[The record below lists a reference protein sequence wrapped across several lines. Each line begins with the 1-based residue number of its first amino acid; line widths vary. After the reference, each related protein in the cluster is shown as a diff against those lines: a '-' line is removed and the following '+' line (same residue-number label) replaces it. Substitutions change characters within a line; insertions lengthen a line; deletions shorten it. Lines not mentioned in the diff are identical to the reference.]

1 MSVFISALSQIA
13 FLFGF
18 ILIGFILVKSKIMP
32 ENSAEVLSK
41 LENNIFLPAL
51 IMETFINNFTAEK
64 IGTAI
69 DLFSVSFVIGF
80 AAILFAIIV
89 SRIVTK
95 DEYVRKIY
103 TYGLA
108 FSNFGFMGNA
118 VVSAL
123 FPDLFVNYLIFTLPF
138 NIVLYTWA
146 VPNLLI
152 PSDDGKKGFFTRL
165 KSFLN
170 PLFFALIIGSVIGLS
185 GLSMPSFF
193 TDAISSLG
201 SCMSPVAMLLTG
213 ITIASMDIL
222 KLFKKIPVY
231 FASVIRLLV
240 IPIAAI
246 ILLKLAGVPYM
257 LSLCA
262 VCSLAMPL
270 GLNTIVFPEAYGRD
284 ATLGASMALIS
295 HILSCIT
302 IPFVF
307 YLFDSV
313 FG

>member
-1 MSVFISALSQIA
+1 MA
-13 FLFGF
+13 FLFAV
-18 ILIGFILVKSKIMP
+18 ILIGYVIARVGIVGKNAATI
-32 ENSAEVLSK
+32 LSK
-41 LENNIFLPAL
+41 LENFVFMPAL
-51 IMETFINNFTAEK
+51 VLGSFIKRMTFKTLK
-64 IGTAI
+64 TSWQY
-69 DLFSVSFVIGF
+69 LLLGF
-80 AAILFAIIV
+80 IVIIV
-89 SRIVTK
+89 SSLLATLISK
-95 DEYVRKIY
+95 AFPGEKYERKIY

-152 PSDDGKKGFFTRL
+152 PSDNGKKGFLSRL
-165 KSFLN
+165 KSLLN
-170 PLFFALIIGSVIGLS
+170 PLFFALLIGSVIGLS

-193 TDAISSLG
+193 NDAVSALG
-201 SCMSPVAMLLTG
+201 GCMSPVAMLLTG
-213 ITIASMDIL
+213 ITIASMDIV

-231 FASVIRLLV
+231 FASVIRLLI
-240 IPIAAI
+240 IPIAGI
-246 ILLKLAGVPYM
+246 YLLKLAGIPYA

-262 VCSLAMPL
+262 VCSVAMPL

-307 YLFDSV
+307 YLFELT
-313 FG
+313 FGK